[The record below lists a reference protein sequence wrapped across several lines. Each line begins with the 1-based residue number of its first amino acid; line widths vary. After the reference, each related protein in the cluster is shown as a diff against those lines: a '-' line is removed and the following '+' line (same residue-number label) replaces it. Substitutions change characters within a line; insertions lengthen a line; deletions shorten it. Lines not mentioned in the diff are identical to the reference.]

1 MANLNGFDAS
11 QVEPAVSFDP
21 IPAGKYTAIITASEM
36 KTTNKGDGSYL
47 KVEFTVQGGEFNAR
61 KIWDNLN
68 IQNPSEQAQSIAR
81 GNLSAICRA
90 VGVLQ
95 PTDSVQLH
103 NIPLLISVKTAKRK
117 DNGEMTNVIGG
128 YAAAT
133 QAQPPASPPAAAPA
147 AAPMTPAATAPANP
161 QTTQPNPFA

>member
-36 KTTNKGDGSYL
+36 KTTSKGDGSFL

-68 IQNPSEQAQSIAR
+68 IQNPSEQAQNIAR
-81 GNLSAICRA
+81 GNLSAICRS

-103 NIPLLISVKTAKRK
+103 NIPLLISVKTTKRK
-117 DNGEMTNVIGG
+117 DNGEMTNEIGG

-133 QAQPPASPPAAAPA
+133 QVQPAATTPPAVAT
-147 AAPMTPAATAPANP
+147 MTPAATAPANP
-161 QTTQPNPFA
+161 QTTQLNPFA

>member
-36 KTTNKGDGSYL
+36 KTTSKGDGSFL
-47 KVEFTVQGGEFNAR
+47 KVEFTVQGGEFNGR

-68 IQNPSEQAQSIAR
+68 IQNPSEQAQNIAR

-95 PTDSVQLH
+95 PTDSAQLH

-117 DNGEMTNVIGG
+117 DNGEMTNVVGG

-133 QAQPPASPPAAAPA
+133 TPPAVAT
-147 AAPMTPAATAPANP
+147 MTPAATAPANP